1 MIDNTDVVLEEIQQK
16 TPENGDE
23 FDIIIIG
30 AGPGGMS
37 AANCARR
44 GGLST
49 LVIEQ
54 ALPGGQASTAYHI
67 DNYLGFSNGILGDNL
82 GRSMEEQ
89 MRKQDLFYTCEMV
102 EDIIE
107 GPKNI
112 KIVRTE
118 LNHEYRGK
126 AIVIAMSLEPKTLN
140 TNFEKSFLGRGVSYY
155 AQGDIE
161 EYKGADVAVIGG
173 GNCACYA
180 ADFLAKHV
188 NQLYLIHKSDQIKAV
203 NQLREK
209 VLNNPKIHL
218 LWNSE
223 ISDIFGIDK
232 VEKLKIYNSTTD
244 QHTWLN
250 VKGVFIYV
258 GRVPSRQILHI
269 DLKTDEEGFII
280 TDEYMR
286 TNIPGIYAV
295 GDVRSKQI
303 RQIAT
308 AVSDG
313 MVAAINI
320 ERDLF
325 R

>member
-1 MIDNTDVVLEEIQQK
+1 MIENTDVVLEEIQQK

-23 FDIIIIG
+23 FDVIIIG
-30 AGPGGMS
+30 AGPAGMS
-37 AANCARR
+37 AATCIRR

-67 DNYLGFSNGILGDNL
+67 DNYLGFSDGIFGDTL
-82 GRSMEEQ
+82 GREMEAQ
-89 MRKQDLFYTCEMV
+89 MRKQDHFYTCEMV

-107 GPKNI
+107 GPENI

-126 AIVIAMSLEPKTLN
+126 AIVIATGLNPKTLN

-155 AQGDIE
+155 AQGDID

-180 ADFLAKHV
+180 ADFLSNHV

-209 VLNNPKIHL
+209 VLKNPKIHL

-232 VEKLKIYNSTTD
+232 VEKLKIHNSTTN
-244 QHTWLN
+244 QHTWIN
-250 VKGVFIYV
+250 VKGVFIYI
-258 GRVPSRQILHI
+258 GRVPSNQLLHI
-269 DLKTDEEGFII
+269 DLKTNEEGYII

-295 GDVRSKQI
+295 GDIRTKQI